1 MDVLLHHQCV
11 SMVTQCLVMNTR
23 PHNSAQ
29 IYVFD
34 LDVISF
40 SNLHFFLSQRNT
52 FYTSVTPT
60 HTLRELSLSFSRS
73 PFLHLPPTGE
83 GSKLDSLQGPL
94 SLWGLMRTNA
104 QMDTHGHIR
113 VHQNIPWTHTSPTHV
128 GRHKVEVGHTLSQG
142 CKTTRQ
148 TFRAGIESTSVR
160 VDMV

>member
-1 MDVLLHHQCV
+1 MKYKKFQNSLLIGMFEKYSMFCDITFQNINIFIKLLTFFQNGIQKNCSEPLDVLLHHQCV

-40 SNLHFFLSQRNT
+40 SNLHSFFSQRNT

-73 PFLHLPPTGE
+73 PFLRLPPDWGRF
-83 GSKLDSLQGPL
+83 KIRQLARPIKPL
-94 SLWGLMRTNA
+94 RT
-104 QMDTHGHIR
+104 D
-113 VHQNIPWTHTSPTHV
+113 
-128 GRHKVEVGHTLSQG
+128 E
-142 CKTTRQ
+142 
-148 TFRAGIESTSVR
+148 
-160 VDMV
+160 D